1 MKRFL
6 IWGSVIL
13 GMVLL
18 VVMLA
23 KLGSS
28 SAPQMSL
35 TPAVSAADH
44 KKGAEN
50 PKVTLVEY
58 SDFQCPA
65 CGQYYPMFKQLAQ
78 EFPNDV
84 AVVYRH
90 YPLKQIHQNAEKAA
104 EAAEAAGKQG
114 KFWDM
119 HDMLFNTQNVWDTL
133 DKPEEQFEKYAQSL
147 GLNIEQFKKDM
158 TSAEVVEKVRN
169 DENSAHSMNLRGTP
183 TLFLNNTLIQ
193 NPQSY
198 EQLKAMVSERINN

>member
-23 KLGSS
+23 KLGTST
-28 SAPQMSL
+28 APVTTL
-35 TPAVSAADH
+35 APAVSTVDH

-65 CGQYYPMFKQLAQ
+65 CGQYYTMLKELVQ

-84 AVVYRH
+84 TIVYRH
-90 YPLKQIHQNAEKAA
+90 YPLKQIHKNAEKAA
-104 EAAEAAGKQG
+104 QAAEAAAKQG
-114 KFWDM
+114 KFWDT
-119 HDMLFNTQNVWDTL
+119 HDILFNTQSVWSEL
-133 DKPEEQFEKYAQSL
+133 EKPEEQFEKYAQSL
-147 GLNIEQFKKDM
+147 GLNIEQFKKDLV
-158 TSAEVVEKVRN
+158 SAEVVEKVRN
-169 DENSAHSMNLRGTP
+169 DESSASSMNLRGTP
-183 TLFLNNTLIQ
+183 TFFLNNTLIP

-198 EQLKAMVSERINN
+198 EQLKAVVSEKISQ